1 MQENEIRHLLQS
13 APERGCQALFEEYW
27 QYAYAIVFHILRDC
41 GSREDMEECTADA
54 LNDVMRGFEPAH
66 SGSLKAYIGTI
77 AKRRA
82 IERRRVQL
90 PKHGRTVSLDSEDG
104 MALPSEED
112 VAASA
117 EQTEL
122 TKRLLNAITALG
134 EPDATILI
142 HKYFYDRNSVQIAR
156 SLGMNPITV
165 RSRCARALKRLRS
178 SLSDLN
184 GKE

>member
-1 MQENEIRHLLQS
+1 MQETEIRALLRS
-13 APERGCQALFEEYW
+13 APERGYQALFDEYW

-41 GSREDMEECTADA
+41 GSREDMEECTADV
-54 LNDVMRGFEPAH
+54 LSDVMRQFDPAH
-66 SGSLKAYIGTI
+66 PGSLKAYIGTA

-82 IERRRVQL
+82 IDRSRVLL
-90 PKHGRTVSLDSEDG
+90 PKRGRTLSLDSEDG
-104 MALPSEED
+104 LTLPSGED
-112 VAASA
+112 VAAAA
-117 EQTEL
+117 EQAEL
-122 TKRLLNAITALG
+122 TKRLLAAIAALG

-142 HKYFYDRNSVQIAR
+142 HKFFYDRSSVQIAR

-178 SLSDLN
+178 SLSDLG